1 MNFKNN
7 ILPLGRTRTDFEQ
20 YLTIR
25 KEEDTFCGP
34 KIQEITTWVGG
45 RGGKHPVLA
54 PIVTQ

>member
-34 KIQEITTWVGG
+34 KTQEITTWGG
-45 RGGKHPVLA
+45 GGGVNIQFWHP
-54 PIVTQ
+54 